1 MREPKYAEA
10 LCSSFGMHA
19 PMKTFIGHQAPV
31 CPHPQPQLCLGICA
45 CAVRHAGWEAS
56 KVVPDMVLYC
66 QKASEDA
73 GHSDP
78 GPRVLMLELLTVG
91 GGKDLGG
98 GVADGAVFFSSKK
111 RVWLRAFVV
120 CLVFLGG
127 RVVFLAK
134 TARFVRGMGGVVL
147 VRVLLSLC
155 PPACPPSPS

>member
-1 MREPKYAEA
+1 MREPKHAEA
-10 LCSSFGMHA
+10 LCSSFDMHA

-31 CPHPQPQLCLGICA
+31 CPHPQPQLCLGTCA

-91 GGKDLGG
+91 GRPALVSHAAKIW
-98 GVADGAVFFSSKK
+98 AVGSRMGLFF
-111 RVWLRAFVV
+111 L
-120 CLVFLGG
+120 
-127 RVVFLAK
+127 
-134 TARFVRGMGGVVL
+134 
-147 VRVLLSLC
+147 
-155 PPACPPSPS
+155 